1 MKTTLVLAMHG
12 APPRD
17 FPPLA
22 LAEFFDLH
30 TRIEHSPPASMLD
43 LGGVGGVT
51 PVEFEMYEELELK
64 MRLWPRSAENDPFH
78 TASLKI
84 AEEMAQQSGWEVLV
98 GFNEFCAPTVDE
110 ALEQA
115 VLGGAQRV
123 VVVTPMLTP
132 GGEHAEFDIPQAI
145 SRARDSY
152 PTIEFVYAW
161 PIGVERT
168 ALFLIEQVK
177 GVLAE

>member
-22 LAEFFDLH
+22 LTEFFDLH
-30 TRIEHSPPASMLD
+30 TRIEYSPPASLPD
-43 LGGVGGVT
+43 LGGVGGVN
-51 PVEFEMYEELELK
+51 PVEFEMYEELDLK
-64 MRLWPRSAENDPFH
+64 MRMWPRSAENDPFYA
-78 TASLKI
+78 ASLKI
-84 AEEMAQQSGWEVLV
+84 AEEMAQLSGWEVLV

-115 VLGGAQRV
+115 VLEGAERV

-132 GGEHAEFDIPQAI
+132 GGEHAEWDIPKAI
-145 SRARDSY
+145 ERAKESY
-152 PTIEFVYAW
+152 PAVEFVYAW
-161 PIGVERT
+161 PIEVGRT
-168 ALFLIEQVK
+168 AEFLIEQVK
-177 GVLAE
+177 GALTE

>member
-30 TRIEHSPPASMLD
+30 TRIEHSPPARLPD
-43 LGGVGGVT
+43 LGGVGGVN

-64 MRLWPRSAENDPFH
+64 MRLWPRTVENDPFH

-84 AEEMAQQSGWEVLV
+84 GEEMAQLSGWEVLV

-110 ALEQA
+110 ALDQA
-115 VLGGAQRV
+115 AMSGAERV

-132 GGEHAEFDIPQAI
+132 GGEHAERDIPKAI
-145 SRARDSY
+145 ERARESY
-152 PTIEFVYAW
+152 PAVEFVYAW
-161 PIGVERT
+161 PIEIGRT
-168 ALFLIEQVK
+168 AAFLIEQVK
-177 GVLAE
+177 GALTE